1 MNDDEMIEKRLQKF
15 GELVQAAAQKNHKMT
30 DRQVEF
36 FKNAIREQAQQQGP
50 ANDAGAANIDQSI
63 PNEKSITRSSTQ
75 GQNKSATKSAE
86 QSHESSE
93 GHGHSH

>member
-15 GELVQAAAQKNHKMT
+15 GAAVQAAAEKKHKMT

-50 ANDAGAANIDQSI
+50 AENAGPANIGQSVSH
-63 PNEKSITRSSTQ
+63 EKSITKSSTE
-75 GQNKSATKSAE
+75 GHNKTTTKSATHG
-86 QSHESSE
+86 HESSE